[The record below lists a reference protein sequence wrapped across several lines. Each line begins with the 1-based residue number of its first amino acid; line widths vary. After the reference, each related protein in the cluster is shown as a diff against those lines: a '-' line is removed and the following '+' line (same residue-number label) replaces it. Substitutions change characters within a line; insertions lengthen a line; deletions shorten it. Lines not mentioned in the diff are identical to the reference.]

1 MNLYIIRHA
10 IAVEAGAPG
19 YEDDSQRPLT
29 GKGRKKMEQVAQ
41 GLKKLDAEIDV
52 MLTSPYVRAADTAKI
67 VRKVFGLSKD
77 QMVATEYLMPTG
89 YADQLIN
96 LINEKY
102 ASVANL
108 ALVGHEPYL
117 GNLISVLVAG
127 DPDVA
132 FDLKK
137 GGVCLLTA
145 EALQY
150 GKCATLEWFLA
161 PIQLAELG
169 A

>member
-10 IAVEAGAPG
+10 IAVEAGTPG

-29 GKGRKKMEQVAQ
+29 GKGKKKMETVAE
-41 GLKKLDAEIDV
+41 GLKNQDVQIDV

-67 VRKVFGLSKD
+67 VRKAFGLNKD
-77 QMVATEYLMPTG
+77 QVIETEHLMPNG
-89 YADQLIN
+89 QMEQLIN
-96 LINEKY
+96 FINEQY

-117 GNLISVLVAG
+117 SSLIATLVAG
-127 DPDVA
+127 NTDVN

-137 GGVCLLTA
+137 GGVCLLSA
-145 EALQY
+145 EKLQF
-150 GKCATLEWFLA
+150 GRCATLEWFLA
-161 PIQLAELG
+161 PAQLAQLG
-169 A
+169 D